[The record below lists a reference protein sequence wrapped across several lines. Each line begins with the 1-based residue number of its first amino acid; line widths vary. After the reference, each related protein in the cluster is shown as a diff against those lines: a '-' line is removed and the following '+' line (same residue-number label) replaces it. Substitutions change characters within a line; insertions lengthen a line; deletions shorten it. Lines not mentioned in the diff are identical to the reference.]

1 MMMIN
6 KLDKPFEIGDLVH
19 LTTFHPPEIA
29 IIVKVKKLLRLYDI
43 LLQKEQIYLKDVHE
57 QYINKI

>member
-1 MMMIN
+1 MIN
-6 KLDKPFEIGDLVH
+6 KLNKPFEIGDLVH
-19 LTTFHPPEIA
+19 LTTYNPPEIA